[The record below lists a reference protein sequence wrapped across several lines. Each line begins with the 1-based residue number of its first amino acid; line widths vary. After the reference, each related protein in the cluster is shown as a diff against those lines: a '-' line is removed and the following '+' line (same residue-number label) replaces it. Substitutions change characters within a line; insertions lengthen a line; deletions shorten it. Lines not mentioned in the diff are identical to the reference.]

1 MVAGSRNRA
10 NPGPTSPVCTRTFLC
25 CDSDGIRRQR
35 VRDVHSYRSWILP
48 TVKWTERQPSLPCG
62 KLPALY
68 AAPPF
73 VSVSFNSSSNRP
85 WSNLLLRCPQRPF
98 PEPVSIPRMFQR
110 ICSRTDIG
118 VGQAK
123 RACAARAAAGRPI

>member
-73 VSVSFNSSSNRP
+73 VSVFLTHRQIDPGQTFCYGAPSGRFQ
-85 WSNLLLRCPQRPF
+85 NL
-98 PEPVSIPRMFQR
+98 
-110 ICSRTDIG
+110 
-118 VGQAK
+118 
-123 RACAARAAAGRPI
+123 